1 MLRSIIAV
9 AALVLLPFGAASAQQ
24 PPELSLREVY
34 DLALE
39 RNPMV
44 QAALAAADATA
55 ARQPAAALPP
65 DPEVRVA
72 AMNLSLPGLS
82 ADMPGAMAP
91 SIELMQMLPLPG
103 KLRLNGEIARQSTAM
118 ALSEA
123 GEVSWEVRARAA
135 MAFYEVYE
143 ADRQI
148 EVMEETLDWLRQ
160 FEQIATTMY
169 SVGSGTQ
176 SDVLRAGVE
185 VARMKADITRMRT
198 MRTSAVARLN
208 ALLDRP
214 ATTPVA
220 SVVFTQLPASLP
232 PADEL
237 MQWAEASRPL
247 LARQRAGIEQAQARE
262 ELARK
267 EIWPDLSLG
276 VQYGRRGTDMGT
288 EHMGSLMVGFTVPV
302 FASRRQLPMR
312 TEASAMLRMA
322 QAELADAR
330 AQVNA
335 RITELVANLE
345 RARTLITLY
354 RSEVLPQAEANI
366 TSALGSYRVGRVD
379 FMTLVDAQMSAN
391 RYAQELYALLADY
404 GATVAE
410 LEMAIGRELP
420 ATTETIVEEA

>member
-65 DPEVRVA
+65 DPEVRVG

-135 MAFYEVYE
+135 MAFYEVYK

-214 ATTPVA
+214 ATAPVA
-220 SVVFTQLPASLP
+220 SVVFPQLPASLP

-276 VQYGRRGTDMGT
+276 VQYGRRGTDVGT

-302 FASRRQLPMR
+302 FAGRRQLPMR
-312 TEASAMLRMA
+312 SEAAAMSRMA

-335 RITELVANLE
+335 RITELVADLD
-345 RARTLITLY
+345 RARTLIALY

-391 RYAQELYALLADY
+391 QYAQELYALLADY

-410 LEMAIGRELP
+410 LEMTIGRELP

>member
-1 MLRSIIAV
+1 MFRSIIAV
-9 AALVLLPFGAASAQQ
+9 AALVLLRFGAASAQQ

-65 DPEVRVA
+65 DPEVRVG

-198 MRTSAVARLN
+198 MRTSAVAKLN
-208 ALLDRP
+208 GLLDRP
-214 ATTPVA
+214 ADTSVTG
-220 SVVFTQLPASLP
+220 VVFTQLPAAVP
-232 PADEL
+232 ETDEL

-276 VQYGRRGTDMGT
+276 LQYGRRGTDMGT

>member
-118 ALSEA
+118 ALSVA

-391 RYAQELYALLADY
+391 QYAQELYALLADY

-410 LEMAIGRELP
+410 LEMTIGRELP